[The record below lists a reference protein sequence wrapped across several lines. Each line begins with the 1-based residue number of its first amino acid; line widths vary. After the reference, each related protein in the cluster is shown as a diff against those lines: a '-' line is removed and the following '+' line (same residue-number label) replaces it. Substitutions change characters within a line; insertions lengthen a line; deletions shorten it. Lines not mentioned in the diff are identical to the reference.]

1 MCPQKELL
9 DDMCTQVEQISIFNE
24 LKNGDLEGSI
34 TSMTSRDAHELKYL
48 LWSSN
53 TSVFT
58 SGDESFNFDEEKN
71 DTILQAQSEILFDK
85 MVHKYS
91 RQTSD
96 LTVDIEDSQ
105 ASINNQMV
113 PNFHNYISDF
123 SMDEESLASF
133 DSDIENDLNSIMS
146 I

>member
-24 LKNGDLEGSI
+24 LKNGDLERSI